1 MSKINKYIYLIT
13 MPARFTYSDS
23 CTDAYDVDFINNPTG
38 TDEEAILGCF
48 EGVYGQGMYNQSGRF
63 KRLNGIKRL
72 IELYNYKLVEGV
84 SDRLYI
90 KKEMSTV
97 CLEITIETDALG
109 KHLEYILEAID
120 SDLEYGEREFST
132 WVNGVQAQREKWQ
145 KIDHNKLIDCEHI
158 KSKRLEIMKDK
169 DGSIIE
175 VRECSKC
182 KQLFKRHIY

>member
-1 MSKINKYIYLIT
+1 
-13 MPARFTYSDS
+13 
-23 CTDAYDVDFINNPTG
+23 
-38 TDEEAILGCF
+38 
-48 EGVYGQGMYNQSGRF
+48 MYNQSGRF

-97 CLEITIETDALG
+97 CLEIIIETDALG

-132 WVNGVQAQREKWQ
+132 WVNGVQVKREKWQ

-158 KSKRLEIMKDK
+158 KSKRLEIIKDK
-169 DGSIIE
+169 DGSLVE

-182 KQLFKRHIY
+182 KQLFKRHIQ